1 MKRAGILDWLREDD
15 PARLA
20 SLYGEADRVRRQ
32 RVGDAV
38 HLRGLVE
45 ISSHC
50 VRSCAYCGLRA
61 PNRIE
66 RYRMTADEIIECAH
80 EAVRLGY
87 GTVVLQA
94 GEDPELTR
102 DWVAALVTRIKR
114 ETPLAVTLSLGER
127 TDADLAAWRRAGADR
142 YLVRFETSDPA
153 LFRAIHPRHPARSRD
168 RMEMLRALK
177 RMGYEAGSGVM
188 IGIPGQSWE
197 SLAGDIEWFA
207 RLDLD
212 MIGVGPWIAHPA
224 TPLGVAPRAPR
235 GQVPNSEEMVYKV
248 IALARLARPDANI
261 PSTTALATVNRR
273 DGYELGLMRGA
284 NVVMPNLTPPQYRAL
299 YQIYPDK
306 VCVQESARQCFG
318 SLAGRIR
325 SIGRVP
331 GRGPGGRGSELVP
344 SCL

>member
-1 MKRAGILDWLREDD
+1 MTRAEILAWLRESD

-20 SLYGEADRVRRQ
+20 SLYDEADHVRRE

-50 VRSCAYCGLRA
+50 VRSCAYCGLRG

-66 RYRMTADEIIECAH
+66 RYRMPPEEILACAR

-87 GTVVLQA
+87 GTAVLQA

-102 DWVAALVTRIKR
+102 DRVAALVTRIKR

-127 TDADLAAWRRAGADR
+127 GDADLAAWRRAGADR

-153 LFRAIHPRHPARSRD
+153 LFRAIHPHHPHRSRD

-177 RMGYEAGSGVM
+177 RLGYEAGSGVM

-197 SLAGDIEWFA
+197 SLADDIEWFA

-224 TPLGVAPRAPR
+224 TPLGAAPRAPR

-248 IALARLARPDANI
+248 IALTRLVRPDANI

-273 DGYELGLMRGA
+273 DGYELGLKRGA
-284 NVVMPNLTPPQYRAL
+284 NVVMPNLTPPQYLAL
-299 YQIYPDK
+299 YQIYPNK
-306 VCVQESARQCFG
+306 VCVQETARQYSGC
-318 SLAGRIR
+318 LEERIR
-325 SIGRVP
+325 AIGRVP
-331 GRGPGGRGSELVP
+331 GQGPGGRGSELVP